1 MKRVLVIED
10 DPELLEALKDNLEA
24 EGYDVV
30 TARDGEQGVRA
41 AAQQHPE
48 AIVLDLMMPR
58 LNGFD
63 VCRTLRARG
72 VAAPILI
79 VTARGEEKDKIRG
92 FELGADDYLTK
103 PFSIHELLA
112 RLRAIIRRSSGP
124 SSQVRSYGFGDVVVD
139 FVTRQLRKGPR
150 TTTLSNLEV
159 EVLRYFVTHR
169 GQVIRRDDL
178 LTAIW
183 GYRAFTTR
191 AADNLVS
198 RLRSKIEDSPHQPK
212 HILSVYGVGY
222 KFVD

>member
-1 MKRVLVIED
+1 MKRILVIED
-10 DPELLEALKDNLEA
+10 DAELLEGLKDNLEA
-24 EGYDVV
+24 EGYEVV

-48 AIVLDLMMPR
+48 AIVLDLMMPK

-63 VCRTLRARG
+63 VCRMLRARG
-72 VAAPILI
+72 VAAPILM
-79 VTARGEEKDKIRG
+79 VTARSEEKDKIRG

-112 RLRAIIRRSSGP
+112 RLRAIIRRSGGLGTS
-124 SSQVRSYGFGDVVVD
+124 VRTYRIGDVLVD
-139 FVTRQLRKGPR
+139 FVGRRLRKESR
-150 TTTLSNLEV
+150 TTSLSNLEV

-198 RLRSKIEDSPHQPK
+198 RLRNKIEETPHQPR

>member
-1 MKRVLVIED
+1 MKRILVIED
-10 DPELLEALKDNLEA
+10 DAELLEALKDNLEA
-24 EGYDVV
+24 EGYDVL

-41 AAQQHPE
+41 AAQEHPE

-72 VAAPILI
+72 VSAPILI

-103 PFSIHELLA
+103 PFSVHELLA

-124 SSQVRSYGFGDVVVD
+124 SSQVRSYRFGDVVVD
-139 FVTRQLRKGPR
+139 FVSRRLRKGSR

-191 AADNLVS
+191 AADNLVG
-198 RLRSKIEDSPHQPK
+198 RLRNKIEDSPHQPK
-212 HILSVYGVGY
+212 YILSVYGVGY

>member
-24 EGYDVV
+24 EGYDVM
-30 TARDGEQGVRA
+30 TARDGEQGVRV

-48 AIVLDLMMPR
+48 AIVLDLMMPK

-103 PFSIHELLA
+103 PFSVHELLA

-124 SSQVRSYGFGDVVVD
+124 AAQVRSYRFGDVVVD
-139 FVTRQLRKGPR
+139 FVNRRLCKGTR
-150 TTTLSNLEV
+150 TTTLSNLEI
-159 EVLRYFVTHR
+159 EVLRYFVSHR

-178 LTAIW
+178 LTAVW

-191 AADNLVS
+191 AADNLVA
-198 RLRSKIEDSPHQPK
+198 RLRNKIEDSPHQPK
-212 HILSVYGVGY
+212 YILSVYGVGY